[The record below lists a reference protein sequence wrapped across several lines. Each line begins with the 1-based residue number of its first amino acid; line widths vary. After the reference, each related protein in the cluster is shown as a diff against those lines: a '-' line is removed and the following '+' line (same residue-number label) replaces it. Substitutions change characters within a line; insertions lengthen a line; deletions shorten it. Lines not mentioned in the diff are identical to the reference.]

1 MDITHAMFWIT
12 LLIGGTVVYGFPTEI
27 PIGAIFDDSLESK
40 EILTAFKYAVEKH
53 KDTAPYKFRPLIK
66 LIKASD
72 SLQLSRAICDIMAD
86 GVFLVLGPNRIKSL
100 NVVQSYSMNF
110 KMPYITSGMAT
121 NINPHRQRYILHL
134 RPQFTQALVDL
145 IAFYRWTSI
154 HYLYDTKEGLMRI
167 EELLRLIHE
176 HDGGDNHI
184 DIDVRHVPEPFDAYS
199 LLRQMD
205 HMESSEEEKHIILD
219 FATENATQSILRQIR
234 QMGMN
239 RARYHYLIAGLNVKA
254 FDFEGFLY
262 SGVNVTGFQLLDLD
276 DLNLKIFLSD
286 WKNLDQKIWPG
297 AGKETI
303 SYEAAL
309 TYDAVHVIGGA
320 LDDMRNENR
329 EVFRYTFRHKQ
340 VYNNDSRGIQCS
352 SDPVVPWK
360 HGDGITNAMQ
370 RVRYNGLTGNVAF
383 DSKGHRKEYQL
394 DIWSMQQRVGMV
406 KVGNWS
412 KPDGLVVTGIELFE
426 NITDVS
432 ENKTKRVTSI
442 LVEPFLYK
450 KTDSEDG
457 IPLVGNDRFEGY
469 CKDLAQHISEMGKF
483 SYQIQIVKDHK
494 YGLLENGSWTGMIG
508 ELTRHEADL
517 VIAPL
522 TITSKRERVV
532 DFSKPFM
539 NLGISI
545 MIKKPDKQ
553 KPGVFSFLAPLAPRV
568 WCCVF
573 LAAVVVSLILFF
585 VSRVSPSEW
594 VVEKALFSQS
604 LFNEFGF
611 GNSLWY
617 ALGAFMQQGGDN
629 SPRSMSGRVVAS
641 VWSLFCLIL
650 ISSYTANLAA
660 FLTIERMLTPI
671 NSVEELAG
679 QNEIKY
685 GTIDSGSTR
694 SFFESSKIS
703 VYKGMGQR
711 MMEDPSVFVKSKR
724 EGVERVR
731 SSKGKF
737 AFLTESTMNEFTNQR
752 KPCNTMKVGD
762 NLDSKG
768 YGVATP
774 LNSDIRADVNLAV
787 LKLREEETLTTLQ
800 KKWWYDKSECVRDKT
815 DSKQSSLSLSNL
827 AGVFY
832 ILIGGL
838 GVAMAVSLLEFLYK
852 SKKEA
857 QKKKVTLL
865 QNHAQ
870 PSYPIQSG
878 LQDTWRGG
886 RALST
891 HASFAFAPTS
901 NGNGT

>member
-1 MDITHAMFWIT
+1 MDITTFALFWII
-12 LLIGGTVVYGFPTEI
+12 LLIHGAAVCGFPTEI
-27 PIGAIFDDSLESK
+27 PIGAIFDDSPDSK
-40 EILTAFKYAVEKH
+40 EVLTAFKYAIMKH
-53 KDTAPYKFRPLIK
+53 NDDASYRFRPLIK
-66 LIKASD
+66 MIKASD

-86 GVFLVLGPNRIKSL
+86 GVFLVLGPSRIKSL

-110 KMPYITSGMAT
+110 RMPYVTSGTAT
-121 NINPHRQRYILHL
+121 KINPHRQRFILHM

-145 IAFYRWTSI
+145 IVFYRWKSI
-154 HYLYDTKEGLMRI
+154 HYLYDTNEGLMRI
-167 EELLRLIHE
+167 EELVHLLHE
-176 HDGGDNHI
+176 HDGGDTHI
-184 DIDVRHVPEPFDAYS
+184 DIDVRQVADPYDAYN

-205 HMESSEEEKHIILD
+205 NMERPQEEKNIILD

-239 RARYHYLIAGLNVKA
+239 RAKYHYLVAGLNIKA
-254 FDFEGFLY
+254 FDFEGFMY
-262 SGVNVTGFQLLDLD
+262 SGVNMTGFQLLDLD

-286 WKNLDQKIWPG
+286 WKNLDTDHWPG

-320 LDDMRNENR
+320 LDDMRGENR

-340 VYNNDSRGIQCS
+340 VYNNGSRGIQCS

-360 HGDGITNAMQ
+360 HGEGITNALQ

-394 DIWSMQQRVGMV
+394 DVWSIQQRLGMV

-426 NITDVS
+426 NTTDDS
-432 ENKTKRVTSI
+432 ENKTKRITSI
-442 LVEPFLYK
+442 LVDPFLYQ

-469 CKDLAQHISEMGKF
+469 CKDLAQLISEMAKF
-483 SYQIQIVKDHK
+483 SYQIQIVKDRK
-494 YGLLENGSWTGMIG
+494 YGALENGSWTGMIG
-508 ELTRHEADL
+508 ELTRQEADI

-568 WCCVF
+568 WFCIL
-573 LAAVVVSLILFF
+573 LAAVVVSLFLFF
-585 VSRVSPSEW
+585 VSRVSPTEW
-594 VVEKALFSQS
+594 IVEKALYSET
-604 LFNEFGF
+604 LLNEFGF

-617 ALGAFMQQGGDN
+617 ALGAFMQQGGDAA
-629 SPRSMSGRVVAS
+629 PRSMSGRVVAS

-671 NSVEELAG
+671 NSVEDLAG

-685 GTIDSGSTR
+685 GTIDSGSTK

-711 MMEDPSVFVKSKR
+711 MLEDPSVFVKSKR

-731 SSKGKF
+731 SSKGKY

-774 LNSDIRADVNLAV
+774 LNSDIRSDVNLAV

-800 KKWWYDKSECVRDKT
+800 KKWWYDKSECVHDKK

-838 GVAMAVSLLEFLYK
+838 GLAMAVSLLEFLYK

-857 QKKKVTLL
+857 RKKKVTIL
-865 QNHAQ
+865 QNNAQ

-878 LQDTWRGG
+878 LQDTWRSG
-886 RALST
+886 RERSPCT
-891 HASFAFAPTS
+891 TFAPTA
-901 NGNGT
+901 NGGGS